1 MARFQYDII
10 PIPQGWQVNC
20 NGQSGT
26 PYSEMH
32 DAVLDTLASA
42 DHLRSQG
49 DKVEVRLLQQDGVRR
64 VLEPRDARLYP
75 RR

>member
-10 PIPQGWQVNC
+10 PIANGWQINC
-20 NGQSGT
+20 NGVPGT
-26 PYSEMH
+26 PYSQMN

-49 DKVEVRLLQQDGVRR
+49 DRVEVRLLQQDGVRR
-64 VLEPRDARLYP
+64 LLEARDARLYP